1 MSLAIRFGDDE
12 DVETPQGIIYFD
24 AVTKYGQAFKGSLTS
39 HAIGSGGKISDH
51 FIRENPVYSFTG
63 IISGADISISK
74 VSLTDENGMY
84 PDNVSQL
91 DITPVRIKDNGNA
104 LISLLP
110 DTVASFFVDAKTSV
124 KVDTVARKS
133 TLRQIKR
140 ALEVF
145 FEKDGITFVTLLEF
159 KGKVLDK
166 SGIIPQLVMT
176 SLSFSEDEN
185 SGEALYVDITL
196 EKPTMVSLQTTR
208 ISKSDIKKIDAQR
221 AADKKL
227 QSALED
233 KKPVTPDNP
242 KKDVSS
248 AANSLLPPEM
258 IRRLEVIDV
267 NNTQVNVPITE
278 GN

>member
-24 AVTKYGQAFKGSLTS
+24 AVTKYGQSFKGSLTS

-63 IISGADISISK
+63 VISGADISIAK
-74 VSLTDENGMY
+74 VFLTDENGMY

-110 DTVASFFVDAKTSV
+110 DAIGSFFVDAKTSV

-166 SGIIPQLVMT
+166 DGVIPQLVMT

-196 EKPTMVSLQTTR
+196 EKPTIVNLQTTR
-208 ISKSDIKKIDAQR
+208 ISKSDIKKLDAQR
-221 AADKKL
+221 VTDKKL
-227 QSALED
+227 QAALED
-233 KKPVTPDNP
+233 KKSVTPDNP
-242 KKDVSS
+242 KRDS
-248 AANSLLPPEM
+248 NRTSLLGELVVPEYLKAP
-258 IRRLEVIDV
+258 LETINGVKGD
-267 NNTQVNVPITE
+267 E
-278 GN
+278 F